1 MVNLKKITLDTAE
14 RAVWGK
20 AGAGWMLSSS
30 AELSIAERLLAPGV
44 REIKHY
50 HEKAWQFFYVLEG
63 IGTICVDGE
72 EVELGPNEAIEVAA
86 GARHQMVNS
95 GEEDL
100 KFVVISSPNSVGDR
114 VELE

>member
-1 MVNLKKITLDTAE
+1 MENAKKITLNTAE

-30 AELSIAERLLAPGV
+30 AEHSIAERLLAPGV

-50 HEKAWQFFYVLEG
+50 HEKSWQFFYVLTG

-72 EVELGPNEAIEVAA
+72 EIELGPNEAIEIAA
-86 GARHQMVNS
+86 GAKHQMVNA

-100 KFVVISSPNSVGDR
+100 KFIVISMPNSVGDR